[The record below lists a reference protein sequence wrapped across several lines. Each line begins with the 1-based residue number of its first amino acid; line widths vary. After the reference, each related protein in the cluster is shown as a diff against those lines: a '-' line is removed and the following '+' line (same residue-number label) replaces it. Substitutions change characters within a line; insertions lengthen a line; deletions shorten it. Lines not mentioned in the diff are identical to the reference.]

1 MTDEEVDIQAVNCY
15 LSIRLEME
23 GRWMNLP
30 SNKTRAITAKPQIRL
45 PTLPVFG
52 SKQNYKS
59 MLKIPLSMPSN
70 RGSLWAK
77 ICLPKTDA

>member
-1 MTDEEVDIQAVNCY
+1 
-15 LSIRLEME
+15 
-23 GRWMNLP
+23 MNLP

-59 MLKIPLSMPSN
+59 MLKIPLS
-70 RGSLWAK
+70 
-77 ICLPKTDA
+77 LP